1 MERKKAH
8 AHVKCPCG
16 ATVEVPVAD
25 RNAGYNY
32 DIMSAEC
39 SECGRIASA
48 GNCRTGQ
55 ISSWMTPKQ
64 INRANDEYQAQLFSA
79 DMNDMFGRGEGW
91 W

>member
-1 MERKKAH
+1 MNSNKAH

-25 RNAGYNY
+25 IGAGYNY
-32 DIMSAEC
+32 DIMSAKC

-48 GNCRTGQ
+48 GNSRTGQ

-64 INRANDEYQAQLFSA
+64 VNRANADYQSQLFSA
-79 DMNDMFGRGEGW
+79 DMNDMFGRGNGW